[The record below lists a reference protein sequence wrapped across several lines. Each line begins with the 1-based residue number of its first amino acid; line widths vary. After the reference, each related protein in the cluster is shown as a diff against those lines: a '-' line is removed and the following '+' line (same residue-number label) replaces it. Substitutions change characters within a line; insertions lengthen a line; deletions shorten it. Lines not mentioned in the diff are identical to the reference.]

1 MNSINNEIQEL
12 SRLIDGSN
20 NIVVFTG
27 AGISTDSG
35 LPDYRGPEGVWT
47 KNPEAQFS
55 KKPLDQLQAVADLKK
70 AVEGAEPNISHFAV
84 TKLWELGKL
93 NCVIT
98 QNVDRLHQAAG
109 IPDSRIFELHG
120 SGDNVVAFGQ
130 QLDKTTWY
138 GAEKA
143 AFSCS
148 LMIVLGSS
156 LSVYP
161 AAGLVEIAQKM
172 GADTVII
179 NNQYTDYDREATL
192 VIRGSIA
199 DYLPHAISQLD
210 NSNPN

>member
-1 MNSINNEIQEL
+1 MIIKTDDIQEL
-12 SRLIDGSN
+12 VRLINGSN

-35 LPDYRGPEGVWT
+35 LPDYRGPEGIWT
-47 KNPEAQFS
+47 KNPKAQFS
-55 KKPLDQLQAVADLKK
+55 KNPIEQLRAVEDLKEVVRNAK
-70 AVEGAEPNISHFAV
+70 PNISHFAV

-109 IPDSRIFELHG
+109 IPDNRIFELHG

-143 AFSCS
+143 AMSCS

-161 AAGLVEIAQKM
+161 AAGLVEVAQKM
-172 GADTVII
+172 GTDTVII
-179 NNQYTDYDREATL
+179 NNQYTDYDRQATL

-199 DYLPHAISQLD
+199 NYLPQAISKLN
-210 NSNPN
+210 NSTPN